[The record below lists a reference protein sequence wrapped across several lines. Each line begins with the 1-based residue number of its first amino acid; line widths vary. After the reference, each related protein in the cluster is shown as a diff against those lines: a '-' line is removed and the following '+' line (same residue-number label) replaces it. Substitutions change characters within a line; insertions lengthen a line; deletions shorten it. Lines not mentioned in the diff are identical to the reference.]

1 MTRQAANCAVGE
13 VLAEI
18 GGHVRVA
25 ILASYSF
32 ATFPGLYNVALGLA
46 AEGADVLV
54 ASRDRP
60 EDLQPPLKGLAHA
73 SLPRKMNRTGLPALA
88 LLHAEGLWTLARFQP
103 DWVIAEHELAVT
115 ALAYKMGRPFRQ
127 TRVASYFC
135 DYYDN
140 RHMDFIGRFA
150 SQLDAYVDV
159 CDLRHS
165 WRRQDWPRLTAPGFV
180 VRNSP
185 LLSAVNPVTHVA
197 VPGVPPRVVFTSSFH
212 VLKSM
217 DRTRLTRFLDRLCS
231 RGIAFDWYFFGIP
244 NQPELARQQLETA
257 RTLISHPLY
266 RVFESVEKAELYARL
281 PSYDAG
287 LHWAPVVEAEN
298 GSPFWKAY
306 FLSAASNKVG
316 EYIAAGLAVA
326 YAGNPGLRYLPESLS
341 VAFDPTD
348 PEQGA
353 DQLADR
359 LHDSVWLGA
368 ARAAALRYHREE
380 MNAEAQTAPLIRH
393 ILGGPRAD

>member
-1 MTRQAANCAVGE
+1 M
-13 VLAEI
+13 
-18 GGHVRVA
+18 
-25 ILASYSF
+25 
-32 ATFPGLYNVALGLA
+32 
-46 AEGADVLV
+46 EGI
-54 ASRDRP
+54 
-60 EDLQPPLKGLAHA
+60 AH
-73 SLPRKMNRTGLPALA
+73 SPLPRKLNRKGLRALVQ
-88 LLHAEGLWTLARFQP
+88 LHADGVSILARFQP
-103 DWVIAEHELAVT
+103 DWIIAEHELAVT
-115 ALAYKMGRPFRQ
+115 ALAYKMAFPFRRP
-127 TRVASYFC
+127 RVAGYFC

-140 RHMDFIGRFA
+140 RHMDFIGRMA
-150 SQLDAYVDV
+150 SRLDAYVDV

-165 WRRQDWPRLTAPGFV
+165 WRRRDWPKLTAPGFV

-185 LLSAVNPVTHVA
+185 LLSALNPVPHIA
-197 VPGVPPRVVFTSSFH
+197 VPGVPPRVLFTSSFH
-212 VLKSM
+212 VLESM
-217 DRTRLTRFLDRLCS
+217 DRARLTRFLDRLCS
-231 RGIAFDWYFFGIP
+231 RGIAFDWYFFGVP
-244 NQPELARQQLETA
+244 DKPELARQQLETA

-266 RVFESVEKAELYARL
+266 RVFEAVEKAELYARL
-281 PSYDAG
+281 PYYDVG
-287 LHWAPVVEAEN
+287 LHWAPLVEAVN

-348 PEQGA
+348 PQQGA

-359 LHDSVWLGA
+359 LHDAAWLGA

-393 ILGGPRAD
+393 ILGEPAAD

>member
-1 MTRQAANCAVGE
+1 M
-13 VLAEI
+13 
-18 GGHVRVA
+18 RVA
-25 ILASYSF
+25 ILASYSL
-32 ATFPGLYNVALGLA
+32 ATFPGLYNIALGLKA
-46 AEGADVLV
+46 GGADVLV
-54 ASRDRP
+54 ASRESP
-60 EDLQPPLKGLAHA
+60 VGLQPPMEGIAH
-73 SLPRKMNRTGLPALA
+73 SPLPRKLNRKGLRALVQ
-88 LLHAEGLWTLARFQP
+88 LHADGVSILARFQP
-103 DWVIAEHELAVT
+103 DWIIAEHELAVT
-115 ALAYKMGRPFRQ
+115 ALAYKMAFPFRRP
-127 TRVASYFC
+127 RVAGYFC

-140 RHMDFIGRFA
+140 RHMDFIGRMA
-150 SQLDAYVDV
+150 SRLDAYVDV

-165 WRRQDWPRLTAPGFV
+165 WRRRDWPKLTAPGFV

-185 LLSAVNPVTHVA
+185 LLSALNPVPHIA
-197 VPGVPPRVVFTSSFH
+197 VPGVPPRVLFTSSFH
-212 VLKSM
+212 VLESM
-217 DRTRLTRFLDRLCS
+217 DRARLTRFLDRLCS
-231 RGIAFDWYFFGIP
+231 RGIAFDWYFFGVP
-244 NQPELARQQLETA
+244 DKPELARQQLETA

-266 RVFESVEKAELYARL
+266 RVFEAVEKAELYARL
-281 PSYDAG
+281 PYYDVG
-287 LHWAPVVEAEN
+287 LHWAPLVEAVN

-348 PEQGA
+348 PQQGA

-359 LHDSVWLGA
+359 LHDAAWLGA

-393 ILGGPRAD
+393 ILGEPAAD